1 MSFWKRVFGCG
12 SRVLSDNEMTIT
24 KRAANDF
31 DSIKNEIDSCWFSL
45 RCSGLINSVD
55 IPIFLDQVALRL
67 CNFSFNPYDVMNDYD
82 TEEDMFNAVI
92 ADLKKTYKNIIDNV
106 PIEVLYMIGYKNATN
121 CIHMTEDIFNKS
133 ILYPFDNEKEA
144 YTGKFEPE
152 MEKFLIESLGMKH
165 LV

>member
-1 MSFWKRVFGCG
+1 MSFWKRVFGCESSG
-12 SRVLSDNEMTIT
+12 LSDKEMAII
-24 KRAANDF
+24 KRATNDF

-45 RCSGLINSVD
+45 RCSGVINSVD

-67 CNFSFNPYDVMNDYD
+67 CNFSFNPFDVMNDYD
-82 TEEDMFNAVI
+82 TEEDMYNAVV
-92 ADLKKTYKNIIDNV
+92 ADLKKTYKSIIDNV

-121 CIHMTEDIFNKS
+121 CIHMTEDIFNKD

-144 YTGKFEPE
+144 YTGRFGSE

>member
-1 MSFWKRVFGCG
+1 MSFWKRVFGCESTG
-12 SRVLSDNEMTIT
+12 LSDNEMAII
-24 KRAANDF
+24 KRATNDF

-45 RCSGLINSVD
+45 RCSGAINSVD

-82 TEEDMFNAVI
+82 IEEDMYNAVI
-92 ADLKKTYKNIIDNV
+92 ADLKNTYKNIIDNV

-121 CIHMTEDIFNKS
+121 CIHMTEDIFDKD

-144 YTGKFEPE
+144 YTGKFVSLF
-152 MEKFLIESLGMKH
+152 EKILIEDLGMKH
-165 LV
+165 LI